1 VFRLSVARAT
11 SKQLRPA
18 NGGGVCATHISSG
31 FRRQISFAMPSFLTL
46 QIGLLTLVVWT
57 SAAETL
63 YPCTPQQ
70 AATDGSFKCLPNCD
84 ENHKVYGTD
93 QYCLNYFPNGGQCYL
108 EPYARQDVLSC
119 NGQLSSSSPPMW
131 LVLIGGSNQ
140 FLMLKTLLDN
150 LLNLPGNAGYNP
162 TAYWNAHRK

>member
-1 VFRLSVARAT
+1 
-11 SKQLRPA
+11 
-18 NGGGVCATHISSG
+18 
-31 FRRQISFAMPSFLTL
+31 MPSFLTL
-46 QIGLLTLVVWT
+46 QIGLVALVIQ
-57 SAAETL
+57 SIAAETL
-63 YPCTPQQ
+63 YQCTPQQ

-108 EPYARQDVLSC
+108 KPYARQDVLSC
-119 NGQLSSSSPPMW
+119 NGQLSSTTPPMW